1 MLPSV
6 FTPSDNPRFLN
17 DAYRSLRSQTLADWE
32 WIVLLKARQQ
42 GLATAGGR

>member
-1 MLPSV
+1 MLLSV

-32 WIVLLKARQQ
+32 WIVLLKR
-42 GLATAGGR
+42 GSKDWRPTGGR